1 MSLNADSPKTVK
13 LCCGRCARI
22 LIYVGIV
29 EAIIF
34 IVLKITL
41 GMVCGSRALIAA
53 SLYSM
58 QDLISSLVAAFGLKV
73 SARPPDRD
81 HAYGHGKIEYLVVV
95 LMSLMILL
103 GIIALAIT
111 ALGSFFGEAT
121 AAEPPMMLALWVS
134 LVCGLSCWLLSRFQR
149 CAGVQ
154 LNSPALKSC
163 ADHMHGDYLASIAVV
178 VSVIGAKLGYPA
190 LDHIVA
196 IVEAMHVIFISG
208 RMLGSAV
215 TGLMDTT
222 ADPQILEKLKRVA
235 RDIESVK
242 QVGRIAARWSGQTL
256 VAQTDIE
263 VAADMEV
270 SKADE
275 VRASIQQAVKE
286 KVGGHN
292 EMLVRILPY
301 HGIEH
306 KEPTKSIT
314 DRDMKICNC
323 DVRSPR

>member
-1 MSLNADSPKTVK
+1 MSLNADSSKKVE
-13 LCCGRCARI
+13 LSCGRCAKI

-41 GMVCGSRALIAA
+41 GIVSGSRALIAA
-53 SLYSM
+53 SLYSV

-73 SARPPDRD
+73 SAKPPDRD

-95 LMSLMILL
+95 LMSVMILL

-111 ALGSFFGEAT
+111 ALGSFLGEVNT
-121 AAEPPMMLALWVS
+121 TEPPMMLALWVS

-149 CAGVQ
+149 CAGER

-178 VSVIGAKLGYPA
+178 ISVIAAKLGYPA

-208 RMLGSAV
+208 RMLGTAV
-215 TGLMDTT
+215 AGLMDTT

-235 RDIESVK
+235 RDTESVK
-242 QVGRIAARWSGQTL
+242 QVSRIAARWSGQTL

-263 VAADMEV
+263 VAPDMEV
-270 SKADE
+270 SKACE
-275 VRASIQQAVKE
+275 IRASIQRAVKE
-286 KVGGHN
+286 EIGGQN
-292 EMLVRILPY
+292 ETLVRILPY
-301 HGIEH
+301 HGIDH
-306 KEPTKSIT
+306 KGPANSIT
-314 DRDMKICNC
+314 DMDMKTCNC
-323 DVRSPR
+323 EARSPR